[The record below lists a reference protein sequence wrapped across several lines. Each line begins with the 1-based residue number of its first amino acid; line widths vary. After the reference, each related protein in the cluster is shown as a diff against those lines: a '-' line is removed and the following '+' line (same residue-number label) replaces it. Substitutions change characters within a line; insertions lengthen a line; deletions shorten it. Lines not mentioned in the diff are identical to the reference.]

1 MGKKIFIISKLLKT
15 LVILAVL
22 VNLVPQ
28 SLSQQD
34 FIIKDEMTLADF
46 RATPSLITDS
56 ISIRPESRSEKFQYT
71 AEFTFYVPENALP
84 DVEKVCIMN
93 LTIKTPIAGG
103 TWYSITIDLLLNNYA
118 VPTFYPEKLKKS
130 EVYQQCPKINEMLVY
145 RFYTIP
151 SPICFDKGAIKAGEN
166 KLTIKMNIGVCELNY
181 LCLETSS
188 GRIEGYKCGLES
200 VPIEIDASSIKLV
213 MYKPKIEAYTNVSS
227 NKVGYYNKFN
237 YVLKLI
243 NNRNITAYDIVVSIS
258 IPPDFEIVS
267 GSTSYRIE
275 KLGFGE
281 ETEVPLI
288 LRARKVANYTN
299 LGQATITWKDKAGNT
314 YKTVVQGVKLEVLPP
329 KLEVEVI
336 PQQTGEQKVF
346 TIYVKDYYSKEPLPE
361 MEIKIIE
368 PGTTTTLTTDIEGK
382 AIYTPSIKSG
392 EVIAIVSGKGYP
404 ATNVTFKVQE
414 SKPVTTE
421 KPPEQTSTQ
430 IPILYIIIGVAAVIV
445 VILLIV
451 LLRR

>member
-1 MGKKIFIISKLLKT
+1 MDI
-15 LVILAVL
+15 
-22 VNLVPQ
+22 
-28 SLSQQD
+28 
-34 FIIKDEMTLADF
+34 
-46 RATPSLITDS
+46 
-56 ISIRPESRSEKFQYT
+56 
-71 AEFTFYVPENALP
+71 
-84 DVEKVCIMN
+84 
-93 LTIKTPIAGG
+93 
-103 TWYSITIDLLLNNYA
+103 LLNNYA
-118 VPTFYPEKLKKS
+118 ASSFYSSPVNGEI
-130 EVYQQCPKINEMLVY
+130 YRQCPKKQNEIVIY
-145 RFYTIP
+145 RLHP
-151 SPICFDKGAIKAGEN
+151 LLSPICFDKSAIKTGEN
-166 KLTIKMNIGVCELNY
+166 KLIIKMDTI
-181 LCLETSS
+181 LCGGYTSS
-188 GRIEGYKCGLES
+188 ICLRTTGGYGTNAYECGLES

-288 LRARKVANYTN
+288 LRAKKVANYTN
-299 LGQATITWKDKAGNT
+299 LGQATVTWKDKAGNT

-368 PGTTTTLTTDIEGK
+368 SGTTTTLTTDIEGK

-414 SKPVTTE
+414 SKPVTIE

-430 IPILYIIIGVAAVIV
+430 IPILYIIIGVAAIIV